1 LDSFVVYYTLG
12 QLESA
17 MEYDPD
23 FARSFM
29 KRTLT
34 LARDYDGPLDATLL
48 INCLLGLLIVPKEA
62 LVEKIPT
69 TPFESLYDWG
79 IYPESIK
86 RVGRCEYGHE
96 HRPNL
101 RQLVR
106 RLRNAV
112 AHFRIEPKHEAGQVF
127 GYIFRDQSG
136 FHAEISLPE
145 VRSLVEKLAAHLEAQ
160 A

>member
-1 LDSFVVYYTLG
+1 
-12 QLESA
+12 

-34 LARDYDGPLDATLL
+34 LARDYNGPLDATFL

-62 LVEKIPT
+62 LIEKIPT
-69 TPFESLYDWG
+69 TPFESLQIWG
-79 IYPESIK
+79 INPASIK
-86 RVGRCEYGHE
+86 SVGRCEYGHE
-96 HRPNL
+96 HQPNL

-106 RLRNAV
+106 RLRNSV
-112 AHFRIEPKHEAGQVF
+112 AHFRIEPHHNHEQVV
-127 GYIFRDQSG
+127 GYSFRDKNG
-136 FHAEISLPE
+136 FHAKISIGEIRE
-145 VRSLVEKLAAHLEAQ
+145 LVEKLAAHLEAQ

>member
-1 LDSFVVYYTLG
+1 V
-12 QLESA
+12 
-17 MEYDPD
+17 EYEPD

-29 KRTLT
+29 RRTLT

-48 INCLLGLLIVPKEA
+48 INCLLGLLIVPKES

-69 TPFESLYDWG
+69 TPFESLQEWG
-79 IYPESIK
+79 INPESI
-86 RVGRCEYGHE
+86 RRFGRCEYGHE

-112 AHFRIEPKHEAGQVF
+112 AHFRIEPKHEAGQVN
-127 GYIFRDQSG
+127 GYSFRDQSG
-136 FHAEISLPE
+136 FHADISLFE
-145 VRSLVEKLAAHLEAQ
+145 IRELVEKLAAHLEAN

>member
-1 LDSFVVYYTLG
+1 
-12 QLESA
+12 
-17 MEYDPD
+17 MEYEPD

-29 KRTLT
+29 GRTLT
-34 LARDYDGPLDATLL
+34 LARDYNGPLDATLL

-62 LVEKIPT
+62 LIDKIPM
-69 TPFESLYDWG
+69 TPFESLQDWG
-79 IYPESIK
+79 INPNSIR
-86 RVGRCEYGHE
+86 RVGRCEYGDE

-112 AHFRIEPKHEAGQVF
+112 AHFRVEPKHEAGQVV
-127 GYIFRDQSG
+127 GYSFRDQSG
-136 FHAEISLPE
+136 FHAEISLSE
-145 VRSLVEKLAAHLEAQ
+145 IREFVEKLAAHLKTQ

>member
-1 LDSFVVYYTLG
+1 
-12 QLESA
+12 

-29 KRTLT
+29 KRTLA
-34 LARDYDGPLDATLL
+34 LATEYDGPLDATLL
-48 INCLLGLLIVPKEA
+48 VNCLLGLLIVPKEA
-62 LVEKIPT
+62 LIEKIPT
-69 TPFESLYDWG
+69 TEFDSLLQWG
-79 IYPESIK
+79 IKPDSIK
-86 RVGRCEYGHE
+86 RLGRCDYGHE

-112 AHFRIEPKHEAGQVF
+112 AHFRIEPRHENEQVS
-127 GYIFRDQSG
+127 GYTFSDQNGFR
-136 FHAEISLPE
+136 AEVSLGE
-145 VRSLVEKLAAHLEAQ
+145 IKAFVTKLAAHLETQ

>member
-1 LDSFVVYYTLG
+1 
-12 QLESA
+12 

-29 KRTLT
+29 RRTLT

-69 TPFESLYDWG
+69 TPFESLQEWG
-79 IYPESIK
+79 INPNSIR

-112 AHFRIEPKHEAGQVF
+112 AHFRIEPNHEAGQVV
-127 GYIFRDQSG
+127 GYNFRDQSG
-136 FHAEISLPE
+136 FHAEISLFE
-145 VRSLVEKLAAHLEAQ
+145 IRGLVEKLAAHLEAQ

>member
-1 LDSFVVYYTLG
+1 
-12 QLESA
+12 

-29 KRTLT
+29 QRTLNIAT
-34 LARDYDGPLDATLL
+34 SYEGPHDATLL

-62 LVEKIPT
+62 LFEKVPT
-69 TPFESLYDWG
+69 SRFESLAEWG
-79 IYPESIK
+79 INPSSIK
-86 RVGRCEYGHE
+86 RFGRCEYGDE
-96 HRPNL
+96 HKPNL

-112 AHFRIEPKHEAGQVF
+112 AHFKIDPLHEKGTVKGFA
-127 GYIFRDQSG
+127 FRDRNG
-136 FHAEISLPE
+136 FHAEVSLPE
-145 VRSLVEKLAAHLEAQ
+145 IQSFVSKLSKHLAAQ

>member
-1 LDSFVVYYTLG
+1 
-12 QLESA
+12 

-29 KRTLT
+29 RRTLT

-69 TPFESLYDWG
+69 TPFESLQEWG
-79 IYPESIK
+79 INPNSIR

-112 AHFRIEPKHEAGQVF
+112 AHFRIEPKHEAGQVV
-127 GYIFRDQSG
+127 GYSFRDQSG
-136 FHAEISLPE
+136 FHAEISLTE
-145 VRSLVEKLAAHLEAQ
+145 IRGLVEKLAAHLEAQ